1 MILYPLLIAKI
12 VKLLLDT
19 CTFLWLIRGSNEL
32 SSDAIDTY
40 SDPKNEVFLSA
51 VSSWEINVKYGL
63 GKLPLP
69 LSPDKFIPKER
80 TRHFITSLEL
90 TEQDTMHLFKLPTL
104 HKDPFDRMLIC
115 QAIEHS
121 LTILTPDPLI
131 IQYPIRSFW

>member
-1 MILYPLLIAKI
+1 

-19 CTFLWLIRGSNEL
+19 CTFLWLIKGSEEL
-32 SSDAIDTY
+32 SPTAIDVFA
-40 SDPKNEVFLSA
+40 DPKNEVYLSA
-51 VSSWEINVKYGL
+51 VSAWEINVKYRI

-69 LSPDKFIPKER
+69 LPPEQFIPKER
-80 TRHFITSLEL
+80 KRHLITPLDLS
-90 TEQDTMHLFKLPTL
+90 EQDTLHLCKLPAP

-131 IQYPIRSFW
+131 TQYPIRCLW